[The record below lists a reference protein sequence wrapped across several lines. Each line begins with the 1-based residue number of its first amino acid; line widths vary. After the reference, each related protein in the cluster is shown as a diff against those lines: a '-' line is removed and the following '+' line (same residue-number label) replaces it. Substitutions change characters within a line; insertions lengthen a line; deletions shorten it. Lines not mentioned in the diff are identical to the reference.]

1 MMKKKTG
8 ILFICCLLAIVICL
22 LLSACDAGTGNQDS
36 ESSTHDTSSGEPT
49 ETTGEYQTMTEE
61 PTMPPDDKTAT
72 EEESMTEEVTTEE
85 FTTEEITTEEV
96 TTEAITQVP
105 EGGEGHGIVRDGT
118 PKKYFTLRFD
128 DGITQDER
136 IIEILKKYNAYCC
149 TFYINTGMYGVNW
162 PQVGQ
167 QAGRPDV
174 THLRYTKEQI
184 LSGIYD
190 GFDVECHSLNHRGLN
205 NLTEQ
210 EVTQELLGDAQ
221 NIQELFGY
229 KPVGVAWPGGDKN
242 LNDQVIE
249 TVLATTDIR
258 YGSCTNRNTNKGLDR
273 FALPEYFMTWYP
285 TCSINDSDAMYL
297 LRKFIATDCKED
309 MLFLMWGHGYE
320 LDIANSWEQFE
331 GYIKLITEA
340 AAKDDSIV
348 LVTNA
353 EFYQLFKDEIPSWK
367 E

>member
-1 MMKKKTG
+1 MRAFQTKKVFLWFLCVVVALTMM
-8 ILFICCLLAIVICL
+8 LLT
-22 LLSACDAGTGNQDS
+22 AC
-36 ESSTHDTSSGEPT
+36 E
-49 ETTGEYQTMTEE
+49 TGEHGHENTSPSTDAPSTGPIESVREDSLESEKIEE
-61 PTMPPDDKTAT
+61 PTQSSDGEGSAV
-72 EEESMTEEVTTEE
+72 EETVVEETTP
-85 FTTEEITTEEV
+85 EEITTEVE
-96 TTEAITQVP
+96 TRIP
-105 EGGEGHGIVRDGT
+105 EGGEDHGIVRDGT
-118 PKKYFTLRFD
+118 PKKYFTIRFD

-149 TFYINTGMYGVNW
+149 TFYINTGMYGTNW

-174 THLRYTKEQI
+174 PHLRYTKEQI

-190 GFDVECHSLNHRGLN
+190 GFDVECHGLNHRGLN
-205 NLTEQ
+205 TISEQ
-210 EVTQELLGDAQ
+210 EVTQEISRDAQ

-242 LNDQVIE
+242 VDDKSIE

-258 YGSCTNRNTNKGLDR
+258 YGICTTRNQYKGLDR
-273 FALPEYFMTWYP
+273 FAFPKNFMTWYP
-285 TCSINDSDAMYL
+285 TCGVNDSDAMYL
-297 LRKFIATDCKED
+297 LRKFIVSDCKED

-320 LDIANSWEQFE
+320 LDLANSWDQFE
-331 GYIKLITEA
+331 EYIKLITEA

-353 EFYQLFKDEIPSWK
+353 EFYQLFKDEIPAW
-367 E
+367 EE